1 MWMMYANSLIKLLLY
16 MGSDLTK
23 ENEPDIEKDFQD
35 EYIKYGII
43 SKKCKEQS
51 NDDNYIISSNNNIS
65 EL

>member
-1 MWMMYANSLIKLLLY
+1 

-51 NDDNYIISSNNNIS
+51 NDDNYIYHLIIIFQK
-65 EL
+65 EI